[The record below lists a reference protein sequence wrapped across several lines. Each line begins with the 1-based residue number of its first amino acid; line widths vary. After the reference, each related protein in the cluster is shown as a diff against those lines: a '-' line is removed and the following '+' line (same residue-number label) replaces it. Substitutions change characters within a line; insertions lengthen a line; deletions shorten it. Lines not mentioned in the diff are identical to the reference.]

1 MHLRINLKTI
11 LLYAAYAL
19 VSICLNAALPAVP
32 FSLGL
37 CFSMLVCGA
46 NIFATPIIYVAASV
60 INLDWISVL
69 LSLFE
74 GAFLTAVTFLYRR
87 TRKKIR
93 FEAAVYILIA
103 LSPYVAFAHWRG
115 IGSLYFTANEYILKT
130 IAAVA
135 VTVFA
140 FFAFRSVYALMFRL
154 CRCKMRA
161 DELICIAAF
170 FAVAGVGLNNL
181 TGLYAYVCIGAGLTA
196 FSVRLLKSPA
206 AVIVACVIA
215 VPCAVTQLDFNFL
228 TVFVLISV
236 AALAFSE
243 LGKTAVCAVT
253 LICTSG
259 ALYVFG
265 AFTQG
270 VANAVIYGIL
280 AALFCLLPLL
290 PPEKSVKSLRALLTV
305 EKVLPRSDEEQY
317 RELVSEKLY
326 RMSEVFREIENAFS
340 ELDERIDDG
349 AMKKRM
355 LAECKQS
362 MCDGC
367 KRREVCETT
376 KVYRGFAAVIE
387 AGCLKGKV
395 SFVDLTSDITLNCKD
410 PTSLTGTV
418 NRLLYEYRK
427 TNLEAE
433 NARSGR
439 RLLAG
444 QARGVAEV
452 LKSRAVEFCRESED
466 FSEYEKKL
474 AAELAAN
481 GVSCPEIRVRGR
493 EKLTVG
499 LTLVDCKN
507 FAAVKK
513 TAEKVT
519 GVKLLLKDK
528 TVYDNQKTA
537 YMLVE
542 PPKYDAAF
550 GVACAVKDGERV
562 SGDTHT
568 VIKINEHS
576 FLMALSDGMGSGEY
590 ARKVSKTAISLI
602 EAFYRSE
609 MPTDIIL
616 DTINKL
622 LCFNRDERFTCIDVA
637 AIDLNTLSA
646 SLIKVGSPVGLIVR
660 KGEIKVLES
669 RSLPLGILDNLHPAT
684 AKEQLKKDD
693 IVVFMSDGVTSAFN
707 GVSDLYDY
715 LQTLKPMNPQNLADK
730 ILEAAKTRVL
740 GTPDDMTVLCVRIF
754 LKPTD

>member
-1 MHLRINLKTI
+1 MHVRINLKSI

-19 VSICLNAALPAVP
+19 LLVTLNAALPTVP

-46 NIFATPIIYVAASV
+46 NIIATPVIYVIASV
-60 INLDWISVL
+60 INLDWITIL

-74 GAFLTAVTFLYRR
+74 GAFLTLITFLYRR
-87 TRKKIR
+87 TGKKIR
-93 FEAAVYILIA
+93 YEAAVYAAVA
-103 LSPYVAFAHWRG
+103 LAPYVAFARWRG
-115 IGSLYFTANEYILKT
+115 IGSLYFTTNPYILKT
-130 IAAVA
+130 VAALA
-135 VTVFA
+135 VVVFA
-140 FFAFRSVYALMFRL
+140 LFAFRSVYALIFRL
-154 CRCKMRA
+154 CRCKLRP
-161 DELICIAAF
+161 DELICISAF
-170 FAVAGVGLNNL
+170 FAVAGVGLCNL

-196 FSVRLLKSPA
+196 FAVRLLKSPS
-206 AVIVACVIA
+206 AVIAACVIA
-215 VPCAVTQLDFNFL
+215 LPCAVTQLDFNFL
-228 TVFVLISV
+228 TAFVLISV

-243 LGKTAVCAVT
+243 LGKLAVSGVT
-253 LICTSG
+253 LICSAG
-259 ALYVFG
+259 ALYIWN
-265 AFTQG
+265 AFSNG
-270 VANAVIYGIL
+270 VANAVICGIL
-280 AALFCLLPLL
+280 LGLCCVLPLL
-290 PPEKSVKSLRALLTV
+290 PTEKAVKGLRSLLSV
-305 EKVLPRSDEEQY
+305 EKVLPRTDEEQY

-326 RMSEVFREIENAFS
+326 RMSEVFREIENAFC
-340 ELDERIDDG
+340 ELDEKIDDG

-362 MCDGC
+362 MCANC
-367 KRREVCETT
+367 KRQKACEAT

-410 PTSLTGTV
+410 PTALTETV

-466 FSEYEKKL
+466 FSEYEKKIVKAL
-474 AAELAAN
+474 AQS
-481 GVSCPEIRVRGR
+481 GVSCPEIHVRGR
-493 EKLTVG
+493 EKITVN

-513 TAEKVT
+513 TAEKIT

-590 ARKVSKTAISLI
+590 ARKVSTTAISLI

-609 MPTDIIL
+609 MPTDIVL

-637 AIDLNTLSA
+637 AIDLNTLTA
-646 SLIKVGSPVGLIVR
+646 SLIKVGAPVGLIVR

-669 RSLPLGILDNLHPAT
+669 HSLPLGILDNLHPAT

-715 LQTLKPMNPQNLADK
+715 LQTLKPLNPQNLADK
-730 ILEAAKTRVL
+730 ILAAAKERVL

-754 LKPTD
+754 AK

>member
-1 MHLRINLKTI
+1 MHLRVNLKSI

-19 VSICLNAALPAVP
+19 LLVTLNAALPTVP

-37 CFSMLVCGA
+37 CFSMLVCGT
-46 NIFATPIIYVAASV
+46 NIIATPVIYVVASV
-60 INLDWISVL
+60 INLDWITVL

-74 GAFLTAVTFLYRR
+74 GAFLTLITFLYRR
-87 TRKKIR
+87 TGKKIR
-93 FEAAVYILIA
+93 FEAIVYIVIA
-103 LSPYVAFAHWRG
+103 LAPYVAFARWLG
-115 IGSLYFTANEYILKT
+115 IDNIYFTANPYILKT
-130 IAAVA
+130 VAAIAV
-135 VTVFA
+135 VVFA
-140 FFAFRSVYALMFRL
+140 FFAFRSVYALLFRL
-154 CRCKMRA
+154 CRCRLRP
-161 DELICIAAF
+161 DELMCISAF
-170 FAVAGVGLNNL
+170 FAVAGVGLCNL

-196 FSVRLLKSPA
+196 FAVRLLKSPS
-206 AVIVACVIA
+206 AVICACVIA
-215 VPCAVTQLDFNFL
+215 LPCAATQLNFNFI
-228 TVFVLISV
+228 TAFVLISV

-243 LGKTAVCAVT
+243 LGKFAVSGVT
-253 LICTSG
+253 LVCTAG
-259 ALYVFG
+259 ALYIWN
-265 AFTQG
+265 AYTSG
-270 VANAVIYGIL
+270 VATAVICGIL
-280 AALFCLLPLL
+280 LGLCCILPLL
-290 PPEKSVKSLRALLTV
+290 PTEKSIKNLHSLLTV
-305 EKVLPRSDEEQY
+305 EKVLPRTDEEQY

-326 RMSEVFREIENAFS
+326 RMSEVFREIENAFC
-340 ELDERIDDG
+340 ELDEKLDDG
-349 AMKKRM
+349 AMKRRM

-362 MCDGC
+362 MCANC

-395 SFVDLTSDITLNCKD
+395 SFVDLTGDVTANCNN
-410 PTSLTGTV
+410 PTALTETV

-466 FSEYEKKL
+466 FSEYEKKIVK
-474 AAELAAN
+474 ALAAN

-493 EKLTVG
+493 EKITVN

-513 TAEKVT
+513 TVEQVT

-528 TVYDNQKTA
+528 IVYDNQKTA

-590 ARKVSKTAISLI
+590 ARRVSTTAISLI

-609 MPTDIIL
+609 MPTDIVL

-637 AIDLNTLSA
+637 AIDLNTLTA
-646 SLIKVGSPVGLIVR
+646 SLIKVGAPVGLIVR

-669 RSLPLGILDNLHPAT
+669 HSLPLGILDNLHPAT

-715 LQTLKPMNPQNLADK
+715 LQTLKPLNPQNLADN
-730 ILEAAKTRVL
+730 ILAAAKSRVL

-754 LKPTD
+754 AK

>member
-1 MHLRINLKTI
+1 MHVRINLKSI

-19 VSICLNAALPAVP
+19 LLVTMNAALPTVP

-37 CFSMLVCGA
+37 CFSLLICGT
-46 NIFATPIIYVAASV
+46 NIIATPVIYVLASV
-60 INLDWISVL
+60 INLDWISIL
-69 LSLFE
+69 TSLFE
-74 GAFLTAVTFLYRR
+74 GAFLTAITFLYRR
-87 TRKKIR
+87 TNKKIR

-103 LSPYVAFAHWRG
+103 LAPYVAFARWRG
-115 IGSLYFTANEYILKT
+115 IGSLYFTSNPYVLKT
-130 IAAVA
+130 IAAIAVA
-135 VTVFA
+135 VFA
-140 FFAFRSVYALMFRL
+140 FFAFRSVYALLFRL
-154 CRCKMRA
+154 CRCRLRP
-161 DELICIAAF
+161 DELICISVF
-170 FAVAGVGLNNL
+170 FAVAGVGLCNL
-181 TGLYAYVCIGAGLTA
+181 TGHYAYVCIGAGLTA
-196 FSVRLLKSPA
+196 FAVRLLKSPS
-206 AVIVACVIA
+206 AVIAACVIA
-215 VPCAVTQLDFNFL
+215 LPCTVTQLNFNFI
-228 TVFVLISV
+228 TAFVLISV

-243 LGKTAVCAVT
+243 LGKFAVSGATLFFSACALYLWGAFSGGVATAV
-253 LICTSG
+253 IS
-259 ALYVFG
+259 
-265 AFTQG
+265 
-270 VANAVIYGIL
+270 GIL
-280 AALFCLLPLL
+280 LGLCCILPLF
-290 PPEKSVKSLRALLTV
+290 PSEKYIKGLHSLLTV
-305 EKVLPRSDEEQY
+305 EKVLPRTDEEQY
-317 RELVSEKLY
+317 REYVSEKLY
-326 RMSEVFREIENAFS
+326 RMSEVFREIENAFCA
-340 ELDERIDDG
+340 LDEKIDDA

-362 MCDGC
+362 MCENC
-367 KRREVCETT
+367 KRREVCANTR
-376 KVYRGFAAVIE
+376 VYRGFASVIE

-395 SFVDLTSDITLNCKD
+395 SFVDLTSDITLNCND
-410 PTSLTGTV
+410 PTALTETV

-439 RLLAG
+439 RLLAE

-466 FSEYEKKL
+466 FSEYEKKIVRT
-474 AAELAAN
+474 LAAN

-493 EKLTVG
+493 ENITVK

-513 TAEKVT
+513 TAEQVT

-537 YMLVE
+537 YLLVE

-590 ARKVSKTAISLI
+590 ARKVSTTAISLI

-609 MPTDIIL
+609 MPTDIVL

-637 AIDLNTLSA
+637 AIDLNTLTA
-646 SLIKVGSPVGLIVR
+646 SLIKVGAPVGLIVR

-669 RSLPLGILDNLHPAT
+669 HSLPLGILDNLHPAT

-693 IVVFMSDGVTSAFN
+693 IIVFMSDGVTSAFN

-715 LQTLKPMNPQNLADK
+715 LQTLKPLNPQSLAEK
-730 ILEAAKTRVL
+730 ILAAAKARVL

-754 LKPTD
+754 AK

>member
-1 MHLRINLKTI
+1 MHLKINLKSI

-19 VSICLNAALPAVP
+19 LLVTLNAALPVVP

-37 CFSMLVCGA
+37 FFSMLVCGT
-46 NIFATPIIYVAASV
+46 NLIATPIIYVAASV
-60 INLDWISVL
+60 INLDWITVL
-69 LSLFE
+69 TSLFE
-74 GAFLTAVTFLYRR
+74 GVFLTAIVFLYRR

-93 FEAAVYILIA
+93 FEAAIYILIA
-103 LSPYVAFAHWRG
+103 LAPYIAFANWRG
-115 IGSLYFTANEYILKT
+115 IGNAYFTANPYILK
-130 IAAVA
+130 AVA
-135 VTVFA
+135 ALAVAVFA
-140 FFAFRSVYALMFRL
+140 FFSFRSVYALLFRL
-154 CRCKMRA
+154 CRCRLRP
-161 DELICIAAF
+161 DELVCIAVF
-170 FAVAGVGLNNL
+170 FAAAGVGLNNL
-181 TGLYAYVCIGAGLTA
+181 TGLFAYVCIGAGLTVL
-196 FSVRLLKSPA
+196 SVRLLKSPSA
-206 AVIVACVIA
+206 IIAACVIA
-215 VPCAVTQLDFNFL
+215 LPCAVTQLNFNFI
-228 TVFVLISV
+228 TVFVLVSI
-236 AALAFSE
+236 AALTFSE
-243 LGKTAVCAVT
+243 LGKFAVSIVT
-253 LICTSG
+253 LVCSAG
-259 ALYVFG
+259 ALYLWG
-265 AFTQG
+265 GFTSG
-270 VANAVIYGIL
+270 VATAVICGVL
-280 AALFCLLPLL
+280 LVVCCALPLL
-290 PPEKSVKSLRALLTV
+290 PTEKSVKRLRSLLSV
-305 EKVLPRSDEEQY
+305 EKVLPRTDEAQY

-326 RMSEVFREIENAFS
+326 RMSEVFREIENAFC
-340 ELDERIDDG
+340 ELDEKIDDG
-349 AMKKRM
+349 AMKRRM
-355 LAECKQS
+355 LEECKQS
-362 MCDGC
+362 MCSGC
-367 KRREVCETT
+367 KRRQVCETT
-376 KVYRGFAAVIE
+376 KVYRGFAALIE

-395 SFVDLTSDITLNCKD
+395 SFVDLTGDVTVNCSN
-410 PTSLTGTV
+410 PTALTETV

-427 TNLEAE
+427 TNMEAE

-466 FSEYEKKL
+466 YSDYEKKIVKT
-474 AAELAAN
+474 LAAN

-493 EKLTVG
+493 EKITVN

-513 TAEKVT
+513 TIEQVT
-519 GVKLLLKDK
+519 GVNLLLKDK
-528 TVYDNQKTA
+528 IVYDNQKTA

-590 ARKVSKTAISLI
+590 ARKVSTTAISLI

-609 MPTDIIL
+609 MPTEIVL

-637 AIDLNTLSA
+637 AIDLNTLTA
-646 SLIKVGSPVGLIVR
+646 SLIKVGAPVGLIVR

-669 RSLPLGILDNLHPAT
+669 HSLPLGILDNLHPAT
-684 AKEQLKKDD
+684 AKEQLKNDD

-715 LQTLKPMNPQNLADK
+715 LQTLKPLNPQSLAEK
-730 ILEAAKTRVL
+730 ILAAAKARVN

-754 LKPTD
+754 AKQ

>member
-1 MHLRINLKTI
+1 MHVRINLKSI

-19 VSICLNAALPAVP
+19 LLCTLNAALPTVP

-37 CFSMLVCGA
+37 CFSMLVCGT
-46 NIFATPIIYVAASV
+46 NIIATPIIYVLASV
-60 INLDWISVL
+60 VNLDWVTVL

-74 GAFLTAVTFLYRR
+74 GAFLTLITFLYRR
-87 TRKKIR
+87 TGKKIR
-93 FEAAVYILIA
+93 FEAVIYILVA
-103 LSPYVAFAHWRG
+103 LAPYVAFARWRG
-115 IGSLYFTANEYILKT
+115 IGDAYFTANPYILKT
-130 IAAVA
+130 VAAIAVA
-135 VTVFA
+135 VFA
-140 FFAFRSVYALMFRL
+140 FFSFRSVYALLFRL
-154 CRCKMRA
+154 CRCRLRP
-161 DELICIAAF
+161 DELVCISVF
-170 FAVAGVGLNNL
+170 FAVSGVGLCNL
-181 TGLYAYVCIGAGLTA
+181 TGLFAYICIGAGLVA
-196 FSVRLLKSPA
+196 FSVRIFKSPS
-206 AVIVACVIA
+206 AVIAACVIA
-215 VPCAVTQLDFNFL
+215 LPCAVTQLNFNFI
-228 TVFVLISV
+228 TAFVLISV

-243 LGKTAVCAVT
+243 LGRIAVSGVTLTCTAGLLYLKNAFTSGVTTAVLC
-253 LICTSG
+253 
-259 ALYVFG
+259 
-265 AFTQG
+265 
-270 VANAVIYGIL
+270 GIL
-280 AALFCLLPLL
+280 LGLACFLPLL
-290 PPEKSVKSLRALLTV
+290 PTEKAVKGLRSLLNV
-305 EKVLPRSDEEQY
+305 EKVLPRTDEAQY
-317 RELVSEKLY
+317 RDLVSEKLY
-326 RMSEVFREIENAFS
+326 RMSEVFREIENAFC
-340 ELDERIDDG
+340 ELDEKIDDG
-349 AMKKRM
+349 AMKRRM

-362 MCDGC
+362 MCANC
-367 KRREVCETT
+367 KRQKVCETT
-376 KVYRGFAAVIE
+376 KVYRGFAALIE

-410 PTSLTGTV
+410 PTTLTETV

-439 RLLAG
+439 KLLAG

-466 FSEYEKKL
+466 FSEHEKKIVK
-474 AAELAAN
+474 ALAAN

-493 EKLTVG
+493 EKITVN

-513 TAEKVT
+513 TAEQVT

-528 TVYDNQKTA
+528 IVYDNQKTA

-590 ARKVSKTAISLI
+590 ARKVSTTAISLI

-609 MPTDIIL
+609 MPTDIVL

-637 AIDLNTLSA
+637 AIDLNTLTA
-646 SLIKVGSPVGLIVR
+646 SLIKVGAPVGLIVR

-669 RSLPLGILDNLHPAT
+669 HSLPLGILDNLHPAT

-715 LQTLKPMNPQNLADK
+715 LQTLKPLNPQSLAEK
-730 ILEAAKTRVL
+730 ILAAAKQRVT

-754 LKPTD
+754 AK

>member
-1 MHLRINLKTI
+1 MHLRINLKNI

-19 VSICLNAALPAVP
+19 FSVMLNAALPTVP

-46 NIFATPIIYVAASV
+46 NIIATPLIYIAASV
-60 INLDWISVL
+60 INLDWITVVLSV
-69 LSLFE
+69 FE
-74 GAFLTAVTFLYRR
+74 GGFLTAITFLYRR
-87 TRKKIR
+87 TGRKIR
-93 FEAAVYILIA
+93 FEAALYIVIA
-103 LSPYVAFAHWRG
+103 LAPYLAFARWHG
-115 IGSLYFTANEYILKT
+115 IDSLYFTSNPYILKT
-130 IAAVA
+130 AAAVA
-135 VTVFA
+135 VAVFA

-154 CRCKMRA
+154 CRCRLRP
-161 DELICIAAF
+161 DELICISAF

-181 TGLYAYVCIGAGLTA
+181 TGLHAYVCIGAGLTA
-196 FSVRLLKSPA
+196 FAVRLLKSPS
-206 AVIVACVIA
+206 AVIAACVIA
-215 VPCAVTQLDFNFL
+215 LPCAVTQLNFDFL
-228 TVFVLISV
+228 TAFVLISV

-243 LGKTAVCAVT
+243 LGKFAICSVS
-253 LICTSG
+253 LICSAG
-259 ALYVFG
+259 ALYVWG
-265 AFTQG
+265 AFTNG
-270 VANAVIYGIL
+270 VATAVICGIL
-280 AALFCLLPLL
+280 LGLCCILPLF
-290 PPEKSVKSLRALLTV
+290 PTEKSVKGLRSLLTI
-305 EKVLPRSDEEQY
+305 EKVLPRTGEEQY

-326 RMSEVFREIENAFS
+326 RMSEVFREIENAFC
-340 ELDERIDDG
+340 ELDEKIDDA
-349 AMKKRM
+349 AMKRRM
-355 LAECKQS
+355 IAECKQS
-362 MCDGC
+362 MCANC
-367 KRREVCETT
+367 KRQKTCEAT
-376 KVYRGFAAVIE
+376 KVYRGFASLIE

-395 SFVDLTSDITLNCKD
+395 SFVDLNGDVTANCNN
-410 PTSLTGTV
+410 PTALTETV

-433 NARSGR
+433 NARQGR

-452 LKSRAVEFCRESED
+452 LKNRAVEFCRESED
-466 FSEYEKKL
+466 FSEYEKKIVQ
-474 AAELAAN
+474 ALAAN

-493 EKLTVG
+493 EKITVN

-507 FAAVKK
+507 FSAVKK
-513 TAEKVT
+513 TVEKIT

-528 TVYDNQKTA
+528 TVYDNQKVA

-590 ARKVSKTAISLI
+590 ARKVSTTAISLI
-602 EAFYRSE
+602 EAFYRAE
-609 MPTDIIL
+609 MPTDIVL

-637 AIDLNTLSA
+637 AIDLNTLTA

-684 AKEQLKKDD
+684 AKEQLRKDD

-715 LQTLKPMNPQNLADK
+715 LQTLKPLNPQNLADK
-730 ILEAAKTRVL
+730 ILTAARQRVL

-754 LKPTD
+754 AKQ

>member
-1 MHLRINLKTI
+1 MRIKINLKTV

-19 VSICLNAALPAVP
+19 LSICLNSALPAVP

-37 CFSMLVCGA
+37 CFSLLICGA
-46 NIFATPIIYVAASV
+46 NIIATPVIYVLASI
-60 INLDWISVL
+60 INLDWIAVL
-69 LSLFE
+69 ISLFSSV
-74 GAFLTAVTFLYRR
+74 FLTAVTFLYRR

-103 LSPYVAFAHWRG
+103 LSPYVAFARWRG
-115 IGSLYFTANEYILKT
+115 IDNLYFTANEYVLKT
-130 IAAVA
+130 VAAVA

-140 FFAFRSVYALMFRL
+140 FFSFRTVYAAIFRL
-154 CRCKMRA
+154 CRCKLRA
-161 DELICIAAF
+161 DELICISAF

-181 TGLYAYVCIGAGLTA
+181 TGLYPYMCIAAGLTA
-196 FSVRLLKSPA
+196 FAVRLLKSPS
-206 AVIVACVIA
+206 AVIAACVLA
-215 VPCAVTQLDFNFL
+215 VPCAVTQLNFNFL
-228 TVFVLISV
+228 TAFVLISV

-243 LGKTAVCAVT
+243 LGKFAVCAAT
-253 LICTSG
+253 LLSSSA
-259 ALYVFG
+259 ALYLFG
-265 AFTQG
+265 AFTQST
-270 VANAVIYGIL
+270 ATAVICGIS
-280 AALFCLLPLL
+280 AALCCILPLL
-290 PPEKSVKSLRALLTV
+290 PTEKSLKNLRSLLTV
-305 EKVLPRSDEEQY
+305 EKVLPRSEEEQY
-317 RELVSEKLY
+317 RELVAEKLY

-355 LAECKQS
+355 LAECKQN

-367 KRREVCETT
+367 ARKQACEATR
-376 KVYRGFAAVIE
+376 VYRGFAAVIE

-395 SFVDLTSDITLNCKD
+395 SFVDLTSDVTLNCSN
-410 PTSLTGTV
+410 PTALTETV
-418 NRLLYEYRK
+418 NKLLYEYRK
-427 TNLEAE
+427 TNMEAE

-452 LKSRAVEFCRESED
+452 LKSRAVELCRESED
-466 FSEYEKKL
+466 YSEYEKKL

-481 GVSCPEIRVRGR
+481 GVACPEIRVRGR
-493 EKLTVG
+493 EKLTVC

-513 TAEKVT
+513 TAERVT

-528 TVYDNQKTA
+528 TVYDSQKTA

-550 GVACAVKDGERV
+550 GVAHAVKDGERV

-568 VIKINEHS
+568 VIKINEYS

-590 ARKVSKTAISLI
+590 ARKVSNTAISLI

-622 LCFNRDERFTCIDVA
+622 LCFNRDERFTCIDIA
-637 AIDLNTLSA
+637 AINLNTLSA

-669 RSLPLGILDNLHPAT
+669 HSLPLGILDNLHPAT

-715 LQTLKPMNPQNLADK
+715 LQTLKPMNPQSLADK
-730 ILEAAKTRVL
+730 ILEAAKSRVS

-754 LKPTD
+754 LKPTE